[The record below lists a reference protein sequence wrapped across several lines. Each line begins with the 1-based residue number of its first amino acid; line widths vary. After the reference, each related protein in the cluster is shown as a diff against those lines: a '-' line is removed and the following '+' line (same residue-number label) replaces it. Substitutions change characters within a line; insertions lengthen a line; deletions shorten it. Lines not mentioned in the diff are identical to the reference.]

1 MMVRKLTIVVVIKL
15 TIPMNDTIM
24 YKILIKMRDNNINV
38 AKIFPNRKFA
48 FQHFAEVCSSLPQ
61 VILHTSKSYIRR
73 NKLLLPNKREI
84 FLEANLCF

>member
-1 MMVRKLTIVVVIKL
+1 MMVRKFTIVVVIKL

-48 FQHFAEVCSSLPQ
+48 FQLFAEVCSSLPQ